1 MHVLIT
7 GASKG
12 IGLATAKAIA
22 NSGEHHLYLV
32 SRNRELLEA
41 AASEI
46 NNNTASKAYSMPVDL
61 QKTDELKKWI
71 NDILAM
77 HTEVIDVLINNAG
90 YLVNKRMEDI
100 TGEDLDRSV
109 DINFKAPFFLVQ
121 QLLPLMAGSNV
132 RHIVNIS
139 SMGGFQGSSKFPGLS
154 VYSATKGAL
163 STLTECLYAEL
174 ADREYRVNCLAL
186 GAVNTEM
193 LQAAFPGLEAPTEPD
208 EMGDYIADF
217 ALHQWHFFNGKILP
231 VTISNP

>member
-22 NSGEHHLYLV
+22 SDGEHHLYLV
-32 SRNRELLEA
+32 SRNRELLEEA
-41 AASEI
+41 ANEI
-46 NNNTASKAYSMPVDL
+46 NNNTASKAYSMPIDL
-61 QKTDELKKWI
+61 QKTAELKKWI
-71 NDILAM
+71 KETLSM
-77 HTEVIDVLINNAG
+77 QTEVIDVLINNAG
-90 YLVNKRMEDI
+90 YLVNKRMEEI
-100 TGEDLDRSV
+100 TEDDLERSV

-121 QLLPLMAGSNV
+121 QLLPLMARSNV

-193 LQAAFPGLEAPTEPD
+193 LHAAFPGLEAPTEAD

-217 ALHQWHFFNGKILP
+217 ALHHWYYFNGKILP
-231 VTISNP
+231 VTSSNP